1 MAYKLFA
8 SNISKMNVA
17 KRYFDFSSA
26 NVTMFII
33 NADECLPEFRE
44 YFQKMELL

>member
-1 MAYKLFA
+1 MLQKDILT
-8 SNISKMNVA
+8 
-17 KRYFDFSSA
+17 FSSA